1 MLEKKFNNQDIET
14 LIEAMEDWEAVG
26 NQEYHILSMIKSAP
40 MPPSDHEAFEYMDQ
54 IKQYFKKREKDIMAS
69 KSIRQE
75 KSIFLKAKLL
85 MLRQD
90 LQRDEFLEIATTNIE
105 NNNKFSEKE
114 NKINTKESEI
124 KKKLDMAEFF
134 IKDLGVWSHFEKFL
148 AEKSKTA

>member
-1 MLEKKFNNQDIET
+1 
-14 LIEAMEDWEAVG
+14 
-26 NQEYHILSMIKSAP
+26 
-40 MPPSDHEAFEYMDQ
+40 MDQ

-105 NNNKFSEKE
+105 NNNKVNEQE
-114 NKINTKESEI
+114 NKNQLKISTKDSEI

-148 AEKSKTA
+148 AEKSKSA